1 MIRRIY
7 DMCDIDKNGTLSF
20 REARKGCKLLSER
33 LGITEIEDWIST
45 TDFDGDKRITFEEFK
60 FSVAGNSLIDM
71 EP

>member
-1 MIRRIY
+1 
-7 DMCDIDKNGTLSF
+7 MCDMDKNGTLSF

-33 LGITEIEDWIST
+33 LGINEIEDWITT